1 MNIKSENEKPIIQK
15 QIKKPANEMTKFDEI
30 DKLRKELE
38 DEKTKNKKLQETIN
52 NLNNTIKQLKQ
63 KDNNEIEKYKKEI
76 KKKKE
81 KIMNDQI
88 KKFSLENTNL
98 KDVMKKINAQNNS
111 DELIRLYKKIE
122 ELNEKLSRYPFI
134 LEKNEKILSVIFAS
148 SAITYSIV
156 CKNTDSI
163 YKLEEE
169 LYKALPQLAESNNYF
184 LYKGNVLNRL
194 KKLKE
199 LNFKNGDII
208 LLQQN
213 EN

>member
-1 MNIKSENEKPIIQK
+1 MP
-15 QIKKPANEMTKFDEI
+15 KFDEI

-52 NLNNTIKQLKQ
+52 NLNITINQLKQ
-63 KDNNEIEKYKKEI
+63 KDNNEIEKYKKEL
-76 KKKKE
+76 KDLFE

-88 KKFSLENTNL
+88 KKFPLENTNL
-98 KDVMKKINAQNNS
+98 KDEMKKINAQNNS

-134 LEKNEKILSVIFAS
+134 LEKDEKILSVIFAS
-148 SAITYSIV
+148 STITYSIV